1 MTDPFDD
8 PTVTW
13 RPVDPRLTAVRRL
26 EWAIPTVL
34 VVVLLLV
41 LRVGVGVPVWLVAAP
56 LALYGWLWWLVGRQ
70 VGAWGYAE
78 RAEELLVR
86 RGRIWRRLAVI
97 PYGRLQYV
105 DVQDGPIVRSF
116 GLASVQLHTAS
127 AHSDA
132 RIPGL
137 PAAEAALLRDRLTA
151 RGQAQLSGL

>member
-8 PTVTW
+8 PSVTW

-86 RGRIWRRLAVI
+86 RG
-97 PYGRLQYV
+97 
-105 DVQDGPIVRSF
+105 SH
-116 GLASVQLHTAS
+116 LASAGGHPVRAVAVRRCPGWPDRALFRVGQRATAHRLGAFRRADPRTAGRRS
-127 AHSDA
+127 
-132 RIPGL
+132 G
-137 PAAEAALLRDRLTA
+137 PAA
-151 RGQAQLSGL
+151 

>member
-13 RPVDPRLTAVRRL
+13 RPVDPRLTTVRRL

-41 LRVGVGVPVWLVAAP
+41 LQVGVGVPVWLVAAP

>member
-8 PTVTW
+8 PSVTW
-13 RPVDPRLTAVRRL
+13 RPVDPQLTTVRRL
-26 EWAIPTVL
+26 EWAIPMVL
-34 VVVLLLV
+34 AVVALLA
-41 LRVGVGVPVWLVAAP
+41 LRVGAGLPLWLVALP
-56 LALYGWLWWLVGRQ
+56 IALYAWLWWLVGRQ
-70 VGAWGYAE
+70 VSAWGYAE

-137 PAAEAALLRDRLTA
+137 AATEAAQLRDRLAA